1 MQGICAI
8 TGASGYVG
16 SCVAG
21 RLANAG
27 WEVRA
32 LCRRRSGQKQSGFTE
47 AHFELGQTVA
57 PQALAGA
64 DALVH
69 LAYDFSLN
77 RWIDI
82 ERVNVE
88 GSRRLFAAAREAGI
102 DRIVYVSSVA
112 AFPTASSLYGR
123 AKLACEQAALAAD
136 SAIVRPGR
144 VWGPQGAASAGA
156 LERAVERLPV
166 VPLPVP
172 RELRL
177 YLTHEDDLA
186 ALVEGLL
193 DRWPAGAGKLYVATS
208 ADCLEFG
215 EFLRLQALKTGRQP
229 RFVQLP
235 WRLVRLGLR
244 ILEDIG
250 AKPPFRS
257 DGILDL
263 VTSDRRP
270 LLHATDHT
278 DRYGVSFRPYALT

>member
-16 SCVAG
+16 GCVAS
-21 RLANAG
+21 RLADAG

-32 LCRRRSGQKQSGFTE
+32 LGRRRSEQERSGFTE
-47 AHFELGQTVA
+47 AHFDLGQRVA

-77 RWIDI
+77 RRSDI

-88 GSRRLFAAAREAGI
+88 GSRRLFAAAREAGV
-102 DRIVYVSSVA
+102 DRIVYMSSIA
-112 AFPTASSLYGR
+112 AFPTASCLYGR
-123 AKLACEQAALAAD
+123 AKLASEQAASAAGA
-136 SAIVRPGR
+136 AIVRPGR
-144 VWGPQGAASAGA
+144 VWGPRGAATFGP
-156 LERAVERLPV
+156 LQRVVERLPM

-172 RELRL
+172 REVEL

-186 ALVEGLL
+186 ALVEGVL
-193 DRWPAGAGKLYVATS
+193 DRWPAGSGKLYVAAS
-208 ADCLEFG
+208 ADWIEFG
-215 EFLRLQALKTGRQP
+215 ELLRSLALKAGKRP

-235 WRLVRLGLR
+235 WRPVRLGLR

-257 DGILDL
+257 DGILSL
-263 VTSDRRP
+263 VTGDKQP
-270 LLHATDHT
+270 LAHATDHA
-278 DRYGVSFRPYALT
+278 DRYGVNFRPYELT

>member
-1 MQGICAI
+1 MPGICAI

-21 RLANAG
+21 RLAGAG

-32 LCRRRSGQKQSGFTE
+32 LGRHRPGRRQTAFAQ
-47 AHFELGQTVA
+47 AHFELGRQVD
-57 PQALAGA
+57 PQALAGV
-64 DALVH
+64 DALIH

-88 GSRRLFAAAREAGI
+88 GSRRLFAAAREAGV

-112 AFPTASSLYGR
+112 AFSGARSMYGR
-123 AKLACEQAALAAD
+123 AKLATEQAALAAGA
-136 SAIVRPGR
+136 AIVRPGR
-144 VWGPQGAASAGA
+144 VWGPQGTATFGPLQRAAQ
-156 LERAVERLPV
+156 RLPI

-172 RELRL
+172 RELEL
-177 YLTHEDDLA
+177 FLIHEDDLT

-193 DRWPAGAGKLYVATS
+193 DLWPAGIGKLYVAAS
-208 ADCLEFG
+208 ADWIQFG
-215 EFLRLQALKTGRQP
+215 ELLRSLALKTGKRP
-229 RFVQLP
+229 RLIQLP
-235 WRLVRLGLR
+235 WRPFRIGLR

-257 DGILDL
+257 DGILSL
-263 VTSDRRP
+263 VESDRQP
-270 LLHATDHT
+270 LAHATDHT
-278 DRYGVSFRPYALT
+278 DRYGVTFRPYTLT